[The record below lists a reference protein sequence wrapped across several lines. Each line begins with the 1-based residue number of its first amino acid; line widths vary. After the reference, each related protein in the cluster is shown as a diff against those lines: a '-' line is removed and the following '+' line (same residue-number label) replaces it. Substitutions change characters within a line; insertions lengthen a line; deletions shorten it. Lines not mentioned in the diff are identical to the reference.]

1 MVDKNQT
8 AKIPSLFRSVISS
21 AIKNDQL
28 TTNKIQ
34 NLKQLEW

>member
-8 AKIPSLFRSVISS
+8 AFKISLESS
-21 AIKNDQL
+21 EFTSAKKCDQL
-28 TTNKIQ
+28 TTKKIQ

>member
-8 AKIPSLFRSVISS
+8 ARIPSLYRSVISS
-21 AIKNDQL
+21 AKKNDQL